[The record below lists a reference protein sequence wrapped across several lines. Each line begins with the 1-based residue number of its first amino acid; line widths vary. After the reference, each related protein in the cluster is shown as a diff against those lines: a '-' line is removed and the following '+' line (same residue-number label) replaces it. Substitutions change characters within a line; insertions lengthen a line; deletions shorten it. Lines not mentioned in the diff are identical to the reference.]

1 MNFNFKKT
9 QKYAYYFDE
18 KFANYKV
25 LKPFLAMKRA
35 YLVVAVIIFSLI
47 GTVCYLNFKA
57 SERREFSSLKSFIVA
72 YAEIN
77 NIDNLND
84 NDYDMLAREV
94 KKAARKYD
102 VDPMLVLSVIT
113 VESSFDKDA
122 VSSKGAIGLMQL
134 MPNTAKKL
142 CSEMGM
148 REHNCKIG
156 DVKTNILIGT
166 YYLSKL
172 SSRYNNNMKH
182 YLAAYNCGPSE
193 IDRVLNGNNK
203 VPTTFYSRIMKIYQ
217 KLAYKNV

>member
-18 KFANYKV
+18 KFANHKV

-35 YLVVAVIIFSLI
+35 YLIVALVVFSLI
-47 GTVCYLNFKA
+47 GTVCYINFKA
-57 SERREFSSLKSFIVA
+57 AQRRDFASLKKFIVA

-77 NIDNLND
+77 NINNLND
-84 NDYDMLAREV
+84 NDYNMLAREV

-102 VDPMLVLSVIT
+102 VDPMLILSVIT

-122 VSSKGAIGLMQL
+122 VSSRGAIGLMQL
-134 MPNTAKKL
+134 MPSTAKHL
-142 CSEMGM
+142 CSEMGLSDS
-148 REHNCKIG
+148 RCKVG
-156 DVKTNILIGT
+156 DVRTNILIGT

-172 SSRYNNNMKH
+172 SSKYNNNMKH

-193 IDRVLNGNNK
+193 IDRMLNGNSK